1 MGTYIKTM
9 TVVTLFIVVLA
20 IMGFKSSIT
29 TSVDVLQ
36 TSLDKHTK
44 DSAAL
49 IALSLN
55 GVDIEA
61 EVELVESLIKGAY
74 GLGTFEEVTL
84 YGKPTGES
92 QNLKMQNKK
101 DMGENALKNSFFEL
115 KSSEAL
121 SDITLDGEVQGKVLV
136 KSDISSAFNAM
147 QATVTELMKLF
158 AMLGLGA
165 IFIIG
170 VVVKFVVKTPRS

>member
-9 TVVTLFIVVLA
+9 TVVIVFIIA
-20 IMGFKSSIT
+20 IAITGFKSSIT
-29 TSVDVLQ
+29 TSVEVLQ
-36 TSLDKHTK
+36 SSLDKHTK

-74 GLGTFEEVTL
+74 ALGAFQEVTL

-101 DMGENALKNSFFEL
+101 DMGENALVSNFFEL
-115 KSSEAL
+115 KASEAL
-121 SDITLDGEVQGKVLV
+121 ADISLDGEVQGKVLV
-136 KSDISSAFNAM
+136 KGDVTVAFNAM
-147 QATVTELMKLF
+147 EVTVSELMKLF

-165 IFIIG
+165 ILIIG
-170 VVVKFVVKTPRS
+170 IVVKFVVKTARS